1 MSGTS
6 TMRHKKKIEG
16 LPPVANKP
24 PGKTYTGKLLFLV
37 RTLLDMQMGSV
48 YRHLRP
54 WLEKRSGELLE
65 AGCGAQPYRYLVPV
79 GCRYTGLD
87 SEEAEAN
94 FDYRLP
100 DTIYYGGERF
110 PFEDRSFDSLFHTE
124 VLEHIYLAD
133 QFLVECCR
141 VLKPAGTMFFT
152 VPFQAR
158 YHYIPHDFFRYTPA
172 ALERMLIEAGFSQI
186 EIRPRG
192 SDITV
197 AANKCISVFY
207 RWLRSGLTGAVA
219 GILLLPIALTVLV
232 IGWLSLRLTIGSYDD
247 CLGYTV
253 IAKKPEVCVNNSKPS
268 ERPSV

>member
-1 MSGTS
+1 
-6 TMRHKKKIEG
+6 MRHKKKIEG

>member
-1 MSGTS
+1 MEQ
-6 TMRHKKKIEG
+6 KKKNEG
-16 LPPVANKP
+16 LPPVANNP
-24 PGKTYTGKLLFLV
+24 PGKTSTGKLLFFV
-37 RTLLDMQMGSV
+37 RTFLDMQMGSV

-54 WLEKRSGELLE
+54 WLENRCGELLE
-65 AGCGAQPYRYLVPV
+65 VGCGAQPYRYLVPA
-79 GCRYTGLD
+79 GCHYTGLD

-110 PFEDRSFDSLFHTE
+110 PFEDGSFDSLFHTE
-124 VLEHIYLAD
+124 VLEHIYHAG
-133 QFLVECCR
+133 QFLAECRR

-172 ALERMLIEAGFSQI
+172 ALERMLTEVGFREI

-197 AANKCISVFY
+197 AANKCISVVY

-219 GILLLPIALTVLV
+219 GILLLPVALPVLV
-232 IGWLSLRLTIGSYDD
+232 IGWLSVRLTIGSYDD

-253 IAKKPEVCVNNSKPS
+253 IAKA
-268 ERPSV
+268 